1 MPLKKVCKMYRHL
14 WVLALLLAPQMGFA
28 APAAPAA
35 PVEAP
40 PSIPIAAPG
49 ERIYTDEEVRLLQDL
64 EKRRVDLDR
73 REEAIRV
80 REKLVDLAQARL
92 DSRIERLAKLQ
103 DNIEKLLKDLS
114 GKEEGE
120 LEALARIYEKMKP
133 AAAAEIFNA
142 LDPEIVYDLVRR
154 MKQADTA
161 KIMEKM
167 APPRARL
174 ISQML
179 AERSPLP
186 DF

>member
-1 MPLKKVCKMYRHL
+1 MLRALLVF
-14 WVLALLLAPQMGFA
+14 ALLLPQAVAA
-28 APAAPAA
+28 APAADA
-35 PVEAP
+35 PQTPP
-40 PSIPIAAPG
+40 PSIPIAEPG

-64 EKRRVDLDR
+64 EKRRVELDR

-92 DSRIERLAKLQ
+92 DARIERLAKLQ
-103 DNIEKLLKDLS
+103 AGIEKLLKDLS

-120 LEALARIYEKMKP
+120 LEALASIYEKMKP

-167 APPRARL
+167 HPPRARL